1 MNFLLNSRHPYMAL
15 IDADARVRP
24 VWFWMLP
31 FVAALLDVD
40 SVKGVIL
47 ILTCK
52 VYPGGNS
59 IHIAAI
65 LQLYFY
71 LQS

>member
-1 MNFLLNSRHPYMAL
+1 MNFLLNSRHPDMTFV
-15 IDADARVRP
+15 DADASVRP
-24 VWFWMLP
+24 TWFLMLP
-31 FVAALLDVD
+31 FVATLLDVD
-40 SVKGVIL
+40 SIEGVIL

-71 LQS
+71 L